1 MQLATV
7 FLTTILAL
15 TVTAAP
21 QRGAQGAPKAGA
33 QGAPNAGAQG
43 APNAGAQ
50 GAPNTDTQG
59 VPNADAQGA
68 PNAGAIAALVPD
80 FGVIPGQSPDGTGNC
95 VTPVAPAK
103 IACDCP
109 PPRDEYLSQLTAAVQ
124 AGNTFGSP
132 ADFPTGSDT
141 QSQII
146 RFQTML
152 AVMQSVKGAKG
163 AGCPAISTT
172 FKKSLDA
179 LTGASP
185 APNAG

>member
-1 MQLATV
+1 MQFTTV
-7 FLTTILAL
+7 FLTAIVAL

-21 QRGAQGAPKAGA
+21 QRGGQGAPNTNA
-33 QGAPNAGAQG
+33 QGAPNAEG
-43 APNAGAQ
+43 APNAG
-50 GAPNTDTQG
+50 GQG
-59 VPNADAQGA
+59 V
-68 PNAGAIAALVPD
+68 PNAGAIAALVPE
-80 FGVIPGQSPDGTGNC
+80 FGVTPGQSPDGKGNC

-163 AGCPAISTT
+163 KGCPAISTT

-179 LTGASP
+179 LTGAPP